1 MLVTGNIKIAAS
13 VVPGTDT
20 LQLFYRGLDTGVW
33 SRWRNPNGSWSQEQE
48 IGGKLASSDI
58 TAAVVPGTNIL
69 QLFYRGLDNGVWSRW
84 RNPDGSWSDEQ
95 NLGGRLSSLDS
106 DV

>member
-1 MLVTGNIKIAAS
+1 
-13 VVPGTDT
+13 
-20 LQLFYRGLDTGVW
+20 LQLFYRGLDNGVW
-33 SRWRNPNGSWSQEQE
+33 SRWRNPDGSWSDEQNLR
-48 IGGKLASSDI
+48 GQLSSDI